1 MYNVTIFG
9 IELTLNPIA
18 FTIPIGS
25 GWTVYWYG
33 IIIAAGFALAMIY
46 GYINAKRFNI
56 DVDKMLDVVLV
67 ATPLAILGARTYYI
81 IFDGE
86 KLTGGIKEF
95 FGLDGSGF
103 SGLAIYG
110 GIIGAVIGGVIM
122 CFIRK
127 VKLFDILDLASIA
140 FLIGQ
145 GIGRW
150 GNFMNQ
156 EAFGGPTGSSVFGM
170 TSENVVREFKS
181 LGFSATDL
189 AHPCFLY
196 ESIWCIAGA
205 VILHIL
211 SKKRKFSGQVG
222 LYYCVWYGFGRGF
235 NELLRTDSLM
245 IGSLKVSSIL
255 SFTICIVAALMLVL
269 INKKMTNKAA
279 ETTYQDMF
287 KDELA
292 AATDFEDY
300 VPEEIDYDKDYEEDT
315 QDIAD
320 SEEENNDGA
329 NN

>member
-9 IELTLNPIA
+9 INLTLNPIA
-18 FTIPIGS
+18 FTIPIAS

-33 IIIAAGFALAMIY
+33 IIIATGFALAMVY
-46 GYINAKRFNI
+46 GYLNAKRFNI
-56 DVDKMLDVVLV
+56 DVDRMLDVVLV

-110 GIIGAVIGGVIM
+110 GIIGALVGGVVM
-122 CFIRK
+122 SLIRK
-127 VKLFDILDLASIA
+127 VKVFDILDLASIA

-156 EAFGGPTGSSVFGM
+156 EAFGGPTGSSFFGM

-181 LGFSATDL
+181 LGYAATDL

-196 ESIWCIAGA
+196 ESIWCIGGA
-205 VILHIL
+205 VLLHIL
-211 SKKRKFSGQVG
+211 SKKRKFSGEIG

-245 IGSLKVSSIL
+245 IGSVKVSSLL
-255 SFTICIVAALMLVL
+255 SFVVCIAAATLLIL
-269 INKKMTNKAA
+269 INNRNKVRVA
-279 ETTYQDMF
+279 ETQYVDLF

-292 AATDFEDY
+292 AEENFDDEIT
-300 VPEEIDYDKDYEEDT
+300 EIDYDVDYDDIEIKENSDDGED
-315 QDIAD
+315 
-320 SEEENNDGA
+320 N
-329 NN
+329 

>member
-9 IELTLNPIA
+9 INLTLNPIA
-18 FTIPIGS
+18 FTIPVGS

-33 IIIAAGFALAMIY
+33 IIIATGFALAMIY

-56 DVDKMLDVVLV
+56 DVDRMLDVVLV

-81 IFDGE
+81 LFDGE

-110 GIIGAVIGGVIM
+110 GIIGALIGGVTM
-122 CFIRK
+122 SFIRK
-127 VKLFDILDLASIA
+127 VKVFDILDLASIA

-156 EAFGGPTGSSVFGM
+156 EAFGCPTGSSFFGM
-170 TSENVVREFKS
+170 TSENVVRVFKS
-181 LGFSATDL
+181 LGYSATDL

-196 ESIWCIAGA
+196 ESIWCLSGA
-205 VILHIL
+205 VLLHIL
-211 SKKRKFSGQVG
+211 SKKRKFSGEIG
-222 LYYCVWYGFGRGF
+222 LYYCIWYGFGRGF

-245 IGSLKVSSIL
+245 IGSVRISSLL
-255 SFTICIVAALMLVL
+255 SFVVCIAATVL
-269 INKKMTNKAA
+269 LIVINKRNQVRVA
-279 ETTYQDMF
+279 ETQYVDMF

-292 AATDFEDY
+292 AEADFE
-300 VPEEIDYDKDYEEDT
+300 EEIAEIDYDADYNDDE
-315 QDIAD
+315 IK
-320 SEEENNDGA
+320 EENNDGED
-329 NN
+329 N